1 MAVSKKLEHLIQKV
15 KFFRP
20 SHEEVC
26 CSMGGLLT
34 LSAFYLV
41 QDLVSLI
48 DSWAKLVLSSK
59 ARRILE
65 IAKLD
70 EQRARE
76 CALAAEGTDKPRIA
90 SGYSNGRTSGGRP
103 RVKGLMPQRMGSRA
117 A

>member
-20 SHEEVC
+20 SHEELQH
-26 CSMGGLLT
+26 GGLLT

-59 ARRILE
+59 AGRILE